1 MNSRCS
7 FDHLVGAGKQR
18 FRHSEP
24 ERLGCLE
31 IDYQLEPSDLPVQAP
46 TKYTSD
52 AGLKLCIVRG
62 AGQKQ
67 A

>member
-1 MNSRCS
+1 MSKGS
-7 FDHLVGAGKQR
+7 
-18 FRHSEP
+18 
-24 ERLGCLE
+24 E

-46 TKYTSD
+46 TKYSSD

-67 A
+67 REQAR